1 MGKLAALVPDW
12 ISDLGNS
19 GLSATD
25 IRQTVYVFSAVCQ
38 YAIRT
43 GRLLA
48 NPVAGVKLP
57 RPRSTRERMF
67 LTHAEVAKLAAEA
80 GRYGVLV
87 RTLAYTGLRWG
98 EAVALRVRDVDL
110 ERRRLDVNRAFAD
123 LAGKLVEGTPKSHQ
137 SRSVPIPP
145 SLAEELRP
153 MIEGRG
159 RDELVFTSP
168 RGGPLRLTNF
178 RRSVW
183 HPAVRAAGLDGLT
196 IHGLR
201 HTAASLYISA
211 GTPPKVVQRI
221 LGHASITITMDLYGH
236 LYSDEMDT
244 WAQRLDEAAKRIEV
258 WPKCGQNQDQN
269 GSGPRLDRGA
279 GL

>member
-1 MGKLAALVPDW
+1 M
-12 ISDLGNS
+12 NS
-19 GLSATD
+19 VVHGS
-25 IRQTVYVFSAVCQ
+25 RQPTSS
-38 YAIRT
+38 
-43 GRLLA
+43 
-48 NPVAGVKLP
+48 
-57 RPRSTRERMF
+57 RPSTCS
-67 LTHAEVAKLAAEA
+67 
-80 GRYGVLV
+80 
-87 RTLAYTGLRWG
+87 LRF
-98 EAVALRVRDVDL
+98 ASTP
-110 ERRRLDVNRAFAD
+110 FAD
-123 LAGKLVEGTPKSHQ
+123 RA
-137 SRSVPIPP
+137 R
-145 SLAEELRP
+145 
-153 MIEGRG
+153 
-159 RDELVFTSP
+159 TSP

-183 HPAVRAAGLDGLT
+183 HPAVRAAGLEGLT